1 MDRFSMSNDLYKALK
16 EGAVTVE
23 FTKIDTDELRV
34 MPCTLN
40 QEIHKQTLNI
50 KNYSTNDTMV
60 MYGLDVKA
68 WRDVKIDTIQKWYPG
83 YPQDKE

>member
-1 MDRFSMSNDLYKALK
+1 
-16 EGAVTVE
+16 
-23 FTKIDTDELRV
+23 

-40 QEIHKQTLNI
+40 NEISGQKLEI
-50 KNYSTNDTMV
+50 KSYNTNDTMV

>member
-1 MDRFSMSNDLYKALK
+1 MSNNLYKALK
-16 EGAVTVE
+16 EGVVTVE
-23 FTKIDTDELRV
+23 FTKIDTGELRV

-40 QEIHKQTLNI
+40 KEIHKQKLDM
-50 KNYSTNDTMV
+50 KNYTSNDTMI

-68 WRDVKIDTIQKWYPG
+68 WRDVRMDTIQKWYLG

>member
-1 MDRFSMSNDLYKALK
+1 MSKDLYNALK
-16 EGAVTVE
+16 EGVVTVE
-23 FTKIDTDELRV
+23 FIKIDTGELRV

-68 WRDVKIDTIQKWYPG
+68 WRDVKIDTIQKWYQG

>member
-1 MDRFSMSNDLYKALK
+1 MKGRELFDALR
-16 EGAVTVE
+16 EGVVIVE
-23 FTKIDTDELRV
+23 FTKLDTGELRV

-60 MYGLDVKA
+60 MYGLDVQA
-68 WRDVKIDTIQKWYPG
+68 WRDVKIDTIQKWYQG

>member
-1 MDRFSMSNDLYKALK
+1 MIGKDLFDALR
-16 EGAVTVE
+16 EGVVTVE
-23 FTKIDTDELRV
+23 FTKLDTGELRV

-40 QEIHKQTLNI
+40 NEISGQKLEI
-50 KNYSTNDTMV
+50 KSYNTNDTMV

-68 WRDVKIDTIQKWYPG
+68 WRDVKIDTIHKWYPG

>member
-1 MDRFSMSNDLYKALK
+1 MSDDLYKALK
-16 EGAVTVE
+16 EGVVTVE
-23 FTKIDTDELRV
+23 FTKIDTGELRV

-40 QEIHKQTLNI
+40 KDIHKQKLDM
-50 KNYSTNDTMV
+50 KNYSSNDTMI

-68 WRDVKIDTIQKWYPG
+68 WRDVRMDTIQKWYQG

>member
-1 MDRFSMSNDLYKALK
+1 MKGRELFDALK
-16 EGAVTVE
+16 EGVVTVE
-23 FTKIDTDELRV
+23 FTKLDTGELRV

-40 QEIHKQTLNI
+40 NEISGQKLKI
-50 KNYSTNDTMV
+50 KSYNTNDTMV

-68 WRDVKIDTIQKWYPG
+68 WRDGKIDTIQKWYPG

>member
-1 MDRFSMSNDLYKALK
+1 MKGRELFDALRK
-16 EGAVTVE
+16 GVVTVE
-23 FTKIDTDELRV
+23 FTKLDTGELRV

-40 QEIHKQTLNI
+40 KDIHKQKLDM
-50 KNYSTNDTMV
+50 KNYSSNDTMI

-68 WRDVKIDTIQKWYPG
+68 WRDVRMDTIQKWYQG

>member
-1 MDRFSMSNDLYKALK
+1 MKGRELFDALR
-16 EGAVTVE
+16 EGVVTVE
-23 FTKIDTDELRV
+23 FTKLDTGELRV

-40 QEIHKQTLNI
+40 KEISGQQLEI
-50 KNYSTNDTMV
+50 KRYNTNDTMV

-68 WRDVKIDTIQKWYPG
+68 WRDVKIDTIQKWYRG

>member
-1 MDRFSMSNDLYKALK
+1 MNNDLYNALK
-16 EGAVTVE
+16 EGVVTVE
-23 FTKIDTDELRV
+23 FTKIDTGELRV

-40 QEIHKQTLNI
+40 KEIHKQKLDM
-50 KNYSTNDTMV
+50 KNYTSNDTMI

-68 WRDVKIDTIQKWYPG
+68 WRHVRIDTIQQWYQG

>member
-1 MDRFSMSNDLYKALK
+1 
-16 EGAVTVE
+16 
-23 FTKIDTDELRV
+23 

-40 QEIHKQTLNI
+40 KDIHKQKLDM
-50 KNYSTNDTMV
+50 KNYSSNDTMI

-68 WRDVKIDTIQKWYPG
+68 WRDVRMDTIQKWYQG

>member
-1 MDRFSMSNDLYKALK
+1 MNNDLYNALK
-16 EGAVTVE
+16 EGVVTVE
-23 FTKIDTDELRV
+23 FTKIDTGELRV

-40 QEIHKQTLNI
+40 KEIHKQKLDM
-50 KNYSTNDTMV
+50 KNYTSNDTMI

-68 WRDVKIDTIQKWYPG
+68 WRDVRMDTIQKWYPG